1 MNILLIY
8 HSLVTVT
15 YVIIHIPITFILDD
29 LKKNLKTTE
38 DLGEKMKMLQEAAR
52 KSAEAKQ
59 LRYRACPISQMPDT
73 PMPLSSWKT
82 LGEFL

>member
-15 YVIIHIPITFILDD
+15 YVIIHIPIAFILDD

-38 DLGEKMKMLQEAAR
+38 DLGEKMMMLQEAAH

-59 LRYRACPISQMPDT
+59 LRYRACPVSQMPGT
-73 PMPLSSWKT
+73 PMPLSSWKA
-82 LGEFL
+82 LCEFL

>member
-8 HSLVTVT
+8 HSLVTVK

-29 LKKNLKTTE
+29 LKQNLKTTE

-73 PMPLSSWKT
+73 PMPLSSWKA
-82 LGEFL
+82 LCEFL

>member
-1 MNILLIY
+1 ML
-8 HSLVTVT
+8 SL
-15 YVIIHIPITFILDD
+15 HIPIPFILDD
-29 LKKNLKTTE
+29 LKENLKTTE

-73 PMPLSSWKT
+73 PQPLASWKT
-82 LGEFL
+82 LCEFL